1 VNGGS
6 ATIFNND
13 IVSFDNSS
21 TAGDVTIVN
30 VLPASLIVFRDGA
43 TGGNATITSA
53 PALSSV
59 LFLDCS
65 RAGNATINFLGGSLE
80 FRGFS
85 SAESACVSFHRDIA
99 NSTMDLNDVEKINFN
114 ALGGGDNVV
123 VNDRSRHRE
132 LHWCVLDDPLAQSC
146 SYIRAKITD
155 VHIAR
160 LLPRRESR
168 TSLHRSHRSRKQ
180 NQPGLRR
187 LRSERYQYR

>member
-65 RAGNATINFLGGSLE
+65 RAGNATINFLGGRSRRYGRLARLARAP
-80 FRGFS
+80 RGTQSEPALMES
-85 SAESACVSFHRDIA
+85 SAPARVRIA
-99 NSTMDLNDVEKINFN
+99 AAAIL
-114 ALGGGDNVV
+114 
-123 VNDRSRHRE
+123 
-132 LHWCVLDDPLAQSC
+132 LDSGWG
-146 SYIRAKITD
+146 
-155 VHIAR
+155 
-160 LLPRRESR
+160 
-168 TSLHRSHRSRKQ
+168 
-180 NQPGLRR
+180 N
-187 LRSERYQYR
+187 